1 VRDRAVGAGG
11 LAGVTADADLWIDQV
26 LLDDGEFGLI
36 HVWLLGSSRRE
47 RVGPSRS
54 AIVLP
59 ALLRRRSVSSGVDE
73 TAG

>member
-1 VRDRAVGAGG
+1 
-11 LAGVTADADLWIDQV
+11 V

-36 HVWLLGSSRRE
+36 HVCLLGSSRRE